1 MAKEQSQS
9 PPPRGKIKPATA
21 LVVGGIILAGA
32 FIVTAIVSPKS
43 LDWIFPGE
51 ERSDQIKKEMERQK
65 GIDPNGQSD
74 PKLRREG
81 ESKSGAITPT
91 PSPEGTVRAGEG
103 EIRGDER
110 IPKPECISRD
120 QVVKIIGASEEA
132 REGRVIWVSVAPDGH
147 RIMVAYRKRTFLGIG
162 SGENQI
168 EGILR
173 RGFRN
178 QYPDSLIK
186 SLKVQSDGKRSVR
199 QGVQNVNAEVLGIE
213 TLQAGCRWP

>member
-1 MAKEQSQS
+1 MKLD
-9 PPPRGKIKPATA
+9 KKPWTA

-32 FIVTAIVSPKS
+32 FVVTAIVSPRS

-65 GIDPNGQSD
+65 GSDPNGGSN
-74 PKLRREG
+74 PPLKREG

-91 PSPEGTVRAGEG
+91 PSPQETARPEEG

-132 REGRVIWVSVAPDGH
+132 REGRVIWITVAPDGH

-173 RGFRN
+173 RGLRN
-178 QYPDSLIK
+178 QFPDRLIK

-199 QGVQNVNAEVLGIE
+199 QGVQNVNAEVLEIG
-213 TLQAGCRWP
+213 TLQYGCWWP